1 MNMME
6 RAGNY
11 HIDFTNIDNMPPHLC
26 HYWLGMSAEQ
36 FHELLSCVPR
46 LSEVVPNSSI
56 ALSLYLIKLRTG
68 ESNERLSTLFRI
80 ARSTLEKYMNK
91 ARDCLTYGFLPNYLG
106 FSHMTVQDV
115 ASRNKIIPEGL
126 FGNAEL
132 SAHVKPAI
140 AICDAT
146 YNIHTK

>member
-1 MNMME
+1 
-6 RAGNY
+6 
-11 HIDFTNIDNMPPHLC
+11 
-26 HYWLGMSAEQ
+26 
-36 FHELLSCVPR
+36 
-46 LSEVVPNSSI
+46 
-56 ALSLYLIKLRTG
+56 
-68 ESNERLSTLFRI
+68 
-80 ARSTLEKYMNK
+80 MNK